1 MRALA
6 KNMNIHLIYV
16 ILISAA
22 LALGIYGV
30 VVQRGANL
38 VRIDGRTA
46 QMALIWAAFQLLA
59 ALAGYGI
66 GSWILHFELER
77 DRSIF
82 WIHILAGVILAG
94 IGVRM
99 LLTAFKKKTFLE
111 HRMENIDIREDTL
124 LSLRMCVHGC
134 FAGIAC
140 GLLRLGLVQMLVCT
154 FVISALFAV
163 AGYISGRAWG
173 AEPRDKA
180 YALTSQMILGSAKL
194 QLETG
199 EHPGLLKDKVC
210 SPAGTT
216 IRGVDALEHMGIR
229 AAMIDAIDAIM

>member
-1 MRALA
+1 VRALA

-111 HRMENIDIREDTL
+111 HRMENIDIRQDTL

-173 AEPRDKA
+173 AEPSDKA
-180 YALTSQMILGSAKL
+180 YAIG
-194 QLETG
+194 G
-199 EHPGLLKDKVC
+199 GLLCVV
-210 SPAGTT
+210 SIVLQILQFA
-216 IRGVDALEHMGIR
+216 
-229 AAMIDAIDAIM
+229 

>member
-1 MRALA
+1 MRALVG
-6 KNMNIHLIYV
+6 NMDIHLLYI

-38 VRIDGRTA
+38 VRLDGRTV
-46 QMALIWAAFQLLA
+46 QMSLIWAALQLCA

-82 WIHILAGVILAG
+82 WIHILAGAILAG

-99 LLTAFKKKTFLE
+99 LLHAFRKKTFLE
-111 HRMENIDIREDTL
+111 HRMENIDLREDTL
-124 LSLRMCVHGC
+124 LSLKMCVRGC

-140 GLLRLGLVQMLVCT
+140 GLLRLGLVQMLGCT

-163 AGYISGRAWG
+163 AGYVSGRAWG
-173 AEPRDKA
+173 AEPSDKA
-180 YALTSQMILGSAKL
+180 YVIG
-194 QLETG
+194 G
-199 EHPGLLKDKVC
+199 GLLC
-210 SPAGTT
+210 AIS
-216 IRGVDALEHMGIR
+216 IALQMLQFG
-229 AAMIDAIDAIM
+229 